1 MDRKFDYKAVIN
13 KDALVTL
20 KNKGNKSIKTLY
32 LTFVANSSL
41 LTFNFKIEPLGF

>member
-1 MDRKFDYKAVIN
+1 MNRNFDYKTTIN
-13 KDALVTL
+13 KDTLVTL

-41 LTFNFKIEPLGF
+41 LTFNFKV